1 MASRQS
7 SWHPLARGAILAQPS
22 MSDLKRHISEVPD
35 FPKPG
40 ILFRDISPLLR
51 EHFTATLDA
60 LDALVGEPAWAK
72 IDAIAGVDSR
82 GFILAAGLA
91 ARKGKG
97 FVPVRKQGKLPP
109 PVASVPY
116 ALEYGTGILEMQ
128 PGRGN
133 LLLVDDVLATGG
145 TLRAA
150 ADLCVEAG
158 YSVGALLVLIDLR
171 LGQDFVWRSLP
182 AQALIHYG

>member
-1 MASRQS
+1 MT
-7 SWHPLARGAILAQPS
+7 P
-22 MSDLKRHISEVPD
+22 SDLKRHIVEVPD

-40 ILFRDISPLLR
+40 ILFRDIAPLLR
-51 EHFTATLDA
+51 HHFAATLGA
-60 LDALVGEPAWAK
+60 LDALVSEQRWQS
-72 IDAIAGVDSR
+72 IDAIAGIDSR

-91 ARKGKG
+91 AKRGKG

-109 PVASVPY
+109 PVVDVAY
-116 ALEYGTGILEMQ
+116 DLEYGTGMLEMQ
-128 PGRGN
+128 PGNGR

-158 YSVGALLVLIDLR
+158 YTVNALLVLIDLR
-171 LGQDFVWRSLP
+171 LGADFVWRSLP
-182 AQALIHYG
+182 AEALIHYG